1 MAVKVRQNANRILQ
15 LRRVGVKIK
24 DKAGIGS
31 VSDSMKELQLRG
43 IHEIVGVIGL
53 RCCGPMKFRWE

>member
-1 MAVKVRQNANRILQ
+1 MAVKVRQNGDRILQ
-15 LRRVGVKIK
+15 LRRVGVNIK
-24 DKAGIGS
+24 DKADLGS

-53 RCCGPMKFRWE
+53 R

>member
-1 MAVKVRQNANRILQ
+1 MAVKVRQNADRILQ
-15 LRRVGVKIK
+15 FRRVGVKIK
-24 DKAGIGS
+24 NKAGLGS

-53 RCCGPMKFRWE
+53 R